1 MMTKHSKK
9 LLGGISGCDV
19 VLGKD
24 GIVTKTT
31 NSKSYETRL
40 RNQGNKQSL
49 FSKFILKNI
58 DTPRVL
64 SVGSNFIKMEYIEAQ
79 SFDNFL
85 NSSTRKDI
93 EFISESLCD
102 YISFLKEKSKPSNR
116 KTITA
121 IKRKVKSL
129 QSKTKHKYIIEH
141 LLQKLEEMDS
151 TTIPYSFCHGDLT
164 FTNIL
169 FHKNRLYFI
178 DFLDTFINSYL
189 LDLVKLKQDLF
200 YKWSTKIRGVNDV
213 RISQTKRYIWG
224 RIYESNKEII
234 DSEWFNFLDILNILR
249 IEPYLQNEHHRNV
262 FESILKGT
270 KYYENFNSTDG
281 GKV

>member
-1 MMTKHSKK
+1 MTRHNKK

-31 NSKSYETRL
+31 DSKSYEKRL
-40 RNQGNKQSL
+40 RSQGNKQSL

-64 SVGSNFIKMEYIEAQ
+64 SVGDNFIKMEYIEAQ

-102 YISFLKEKSKPSNR
+102 YISFLKERAKPSNKR
-116 KTITA
+116 ITTL
-121 IKRKVKSL
+121 IKKKVKSL
-129 QSKTKHKYIIEH
+129 QNKTKHKYVIDH
-141 LLQKLEEMDS
+141 LLQKVEEIDV
-151 TTIPYSFCHGDLT
+151 TGIPYSFCHGDLT
-164 FTNIL
+164 FANIL

-200 YKWSTKIRGVNDV
+200 YKWSTKLKGVDDI
-213 RISQTKRYIWG
+213 RISQTKRYIWK
-224 RIYESNKEII
+224 RICENNKEIV
-234 DSEWFNFLDILNILR
+234 DSEWFNFFDILNILR
-249 IEPYLQNEHHRNV
+249 IEPYLQNEHQRNI
-262 FESILKGT
+262 FEDTIKGT
-270 KYYENFNSTDG
+270 VYYENINSADG
-281 GKV
+281 RKI